1 VAARPSFYQ
10 SLLRIT
16 AGLHLLFALAV
27 TLTFTQRY
35 AALPASALGIVLA
48 LVALFFARQRILNLL
63 NDKPRGRFGSVV
75 VDQLYFVHWC
85 ACVFLLLPGAVLWPL
100 LALALKLVST
110 ISPAFAGIVVYGS
123 GSVIA
128 AWGVLFRRRLL
139 RVERHD
145 VIIRNLPQAFHG
157 YVIAHVSDLHVGSM
171 SSRSMLKAMVTKVN
185 ASNADLVVA
194 TGDYVTSGTAFHAD
208 IATLLGSLQGKDGT
222 VASMGNHDYFG
233 DGEPLLAALKAKGV
247 RVLRNEGELLSR
259 AGQSIY
265 CAGVDDTWTKRADL
279 EKTLAQA
286 PQNVPVILLA
296 HDPALFE
303 HAAKKGVALTLSG
316 HTHAGQIAV
325 PWFTKHASLSHLAH
339 KFHVGF
345 YREGESQLYV
355 HPGLGT
361 TGPPI
366 RVGAA
371 PTVTIL
377 TLRGGASTS
386 STPSTL
392 ACP

>member
-27 TLTFTQRY
+27 TLMFTQRY
-35 AALPASALGIVLA
+35 GALPASAFGILLS
-48 LVALFFARQRILNLL
+48 LVALFLAKQRMVNIL

-85 ACVFLLLPGAVLWPL
+85 ACVFLLLPGLVLWPL
-100 LALALKLVST
+100 LAFALNLGTT
-110 ISPAFAGIVVYGS
+110 IPPAFAGILVYGI

-139 RVERHD
+139 RVDRHD
-145 VIIRNLPQAFHG
+145 VVIGSLPKAFDG

-171 SSRSMLKAMVTKVN
+171 SSRSLLKAMVTHVN

-194 TGDYVTSGTAFHAD
+194 TGDYVTSGTAFHSD
-208 IATLLGSLQGKDGT
+208 IAKLLGSLMGKDGI

-233 DGEPLLAALKAKGV
+233 DGAPLLAALRAQGV

-259 AGQSIY
+259 AGESIY

-279 EKTLAQA
+279 EKTLAHA
-286 PQNVPVILLA
+286 PENMPVILLA

-316 HTHAGQIAV
+316 HTHAGQVAM
-325 PWFTKHASLSHLAH
+325 PWFSKHVSLSHLAH

-355 HPGLGT
+355 HPGIGT

-377 TLRGGASTS
+377 TLRCAS
-386 STPSTL
+386 L
-392 ACP
+392 AMKEVG